1 MPNRAV
7 FLDRDGV
14 IIADTGYID
23 SVSRVFFLPGV
34 AENLKK
40 LKEKGFMLVIVT
52 NQSGVARGYFSVQT
66 LKGINKNILDRLKIQ
81 GVEIDSIYFCPHHP
95 EGKIKE
101 YAVQC
106 DCRKP
111 LPGMIIRAAQELNID
126 LSLSFLIGD
135 SERDILAGQSAGCKT
150 ILLKNLKKELNSDV
164 KPDKIVENLQQA
176 VEFIFLFQEAD
187 SN

>member
-1 MPNRAV
+1 MLNRAV

-23 SVSRVFFLPGV
+23 SVKRVFFLPGV

-40 LKEKGFMLVIVT
+40 LKEKGFMLVIIT
-52 NQSGVARGYFSVQT
+52 NQSGVARGYFSEHT
-66 LKGINKNILDRLKIQ
+66 LKGINKNILDRLKTQ
-81 GVEIDSIYFCPHHP
+81 GVEINGVYFCPHHP

-101 YAVQC
+101 YALQC
-106 DCRKP
+106 NCRKP
-111 LPGMIIRAAQELNID
+111 LPGMILQAAKELSID
-126 LSLSFLIGD
+126 INTSFLVGD
-135 SERDILAGQSAGCKT
+135 SERDILAGKRAGCQT
-150 ILLKNLKKELNSDV
+150 ILLKNPGKELNSNI

-176 VEFIFLFQEAD
+176 VEFILKEAD

>member
-1 MPNRAV
+1 MLNRAV

-23 SVSRVFFLPGV
+23 SIKRVFFLPGV
-34 AENLKK
+34 AEGLKK
-40 LKEKGFMLVIVT
+40 LQEKGFMLVIIT
-52 NQSGVARGYFSVQT
+52 NQSGVARGFFSEQT

-81 GVEIDSIYFCPHHP
+81 GVEIEKVYYCPHHP

-101 YAVQC
+101 YTLQC

-111 LPGMIIRAAQELNID
+111 LPGMILQAARELNID
-126 LSLSFLIGD
+126 LGASFLIGD

-150 ILLKNLKKELNSDV
+150 ILLKNPKKELNSSV

-176 VEFIFLFQEAD
+176 VEFIFEEAAK
-187 SN
+187 N